1 MANPNIEDIGKA
13 NGPALNKGVD
23 APAAIAKDNLSA
35 LSQSDESSKSAFQ
48 QLSKAYQ
55 DVAKRNIATLSE
67 AMRALSAVKTP
78 TEYIELQQK
87 LVKEGIAA
95 AVQDSE
101 RIGKLTAAVFAV
113 PFDLAKNRL
122 EATNKPAI
130 N

>member
-1 MANPNIEDIGKA
+1 MAASMG
-13 NGPALNKGVD
+13 D
-23 APAAIAKDNLSA
+23 APAAIAKDNMSA